1 MSTMFLRSFVP
12 SFNRANPVPS
22 RSLAR
27 RYGHDIDATG
37 LGGLALVMAGV
48 LYRVKMKAGDKQ
60 LLLFEGINEGQ
71 GKVMV
76 REWRE
81 HLEL

>member
-1 MSTMFLRSFVP
+1 
-12 SFNRANPVPS
+12 
-22 RSLAR
+22 
-27 RYGHDIDATG
+27 YGHDIDATG
-37 LGGLALVMAGV
+37 LGGRALFMAGV